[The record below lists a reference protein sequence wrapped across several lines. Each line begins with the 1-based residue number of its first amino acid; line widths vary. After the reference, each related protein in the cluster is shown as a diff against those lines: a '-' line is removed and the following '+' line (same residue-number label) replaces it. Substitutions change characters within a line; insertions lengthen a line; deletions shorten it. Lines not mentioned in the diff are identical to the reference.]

1 MILPAGSIFSQE
13 LHRVARC
20 VQAPYCWLIAREII
34 WKQDAYYRLQ
44 LHLLPQLL
52 LYTRVLQTR
61 HSFLAQQIIQIYW
74 KLRAD
79 DIPVSVLLKE
89 LIRKGLR
96 YGDIEAAPNPL
107 HAKKVLASYC
117 DSHYTLNLSPFLIN
131 SDPVDTKTPFIA
143 ASPPSAD
150 VEQQAE
156 KISRNPLLDFI

>member
-20 VQAPYCWLIAREII
+20 GQAPYCWLIAREII
-34 WKQDAYYRLQ
+34 WKKKGRNYGWTVKGSHGEFIVGSVITLRL
-44 LHLLPQLL
+44 
-52 LYTRVLQTR
+52 TNR
-61 HSFLAQQIIQIYW
+61 QIIQIYW